1 MTVEIPIL
9 DVCTFSISGPN
20 MNMIRTT
27 QRVFKRY
34 PKTSMHGW
42 YVIAFAHFF
51 SGTWGWKQEQ
61 AVWAKSRRTLV
72 FGSWIL
78 NSLQDFG
85 CLCTP
90 PTRKKVGYIHK

>member
-51 SGTWGWKQEQ
+51 SSTWGCKQCGLRAAEL
-61 AVWAKSRRTLV
+61 W
-72 FGSWIL
+72 
-78 NSLQDFG
+78 
-85 CLCTP
+85 CLAP
-90 PTRKKVGYIHK
+90 GY